1 MSRSRSPGSFSGS
14 DRHILPV
21 TVTTDADNSSVGPT
35 DYYLLMNTGSS
46 GTTTRTVTLP
56 ENAPVGTTYIVKDI
70 GGAAGSANI
79 SIARSGSDTIDG
91 QTTQTINSNYG
102 AVTLVSDGV
111 NWFIV

>member
-1 MSRSRSPGSFSGS
+1 MPIRNPGSFSGS
-14 DRHILPV
+14 DRHILP
-21 TVTTDADNSSVGPT
+21 TRTTTDADSGTALPS
-35 DYYLLMNTGSS
+35 DYFMLMDTSGS

-56 ENAPVGTTYIVKDI
+56 ENAPAGTTYIVKDV

-79 SIARSGSDTIDG
+79 AIARAGSDTIDG

-102 AVTLVSDGV
+102 AVTLVSDGA

>member
-1 MSRSRSPGSFSGS
+1 MSRSRSPGQFSGS
-14 DRHILPV
+14 GRHVLSS
-21 TVTTDADNSSVGPT
+21 TTTTNADNSSVGPT
-35 DYYLLMNTGSS
+35 DHYLLMNTGGS

-56 ENAPVGTTYIVKDI
+56 ENAPVGTTYIVKDV

-79 SIARSGSDTIDG
+79 AIARSGSDTIDG

-102 AVTLVSDGV
+102 AVTLVSDGS